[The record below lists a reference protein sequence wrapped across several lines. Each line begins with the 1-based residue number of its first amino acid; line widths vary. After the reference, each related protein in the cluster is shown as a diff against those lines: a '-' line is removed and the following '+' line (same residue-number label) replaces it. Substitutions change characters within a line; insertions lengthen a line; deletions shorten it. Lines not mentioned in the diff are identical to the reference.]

1 MLLNQITVRKSP
13 ACREGSTNGKNYSE
27 EVFTTT
33 LAVSHHHDNYSWSAR
48 VPTIS
53 SWLDSSSRNAVR
65 SFILQ
70 PQHNMT
76 RGLAPPHQKVWSI
89 TRVKARRS
97 RLFRRSTSKQQ
108 RVLTSLF
115 ALHCGDSLIRCRCS
129 WTDRHLRH
137 IPPYKKPFH

>member
-89 TRVKARRS
+89 TRVKAFQIVPSIDQQAAASSDESLRAPLRRFPDP
-97 RLFRRSTSKQQ
+97 LP
-108 RVLTSLF
+108 LL
-115 ALHCGDSLIRCRCS
+115 LD
-129 WTDRHLRH
+129 
-137 IPPYKKPFH
+137 